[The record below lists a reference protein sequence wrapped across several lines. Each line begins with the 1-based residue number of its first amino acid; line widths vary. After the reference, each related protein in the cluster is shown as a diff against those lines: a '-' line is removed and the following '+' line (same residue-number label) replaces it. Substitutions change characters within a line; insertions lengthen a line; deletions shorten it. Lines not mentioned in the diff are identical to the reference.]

1 MLTEVLKSETKTA
14 HTDLEGRM
22 IPSIKAIQ
30 TQGDYRRLLEMMYGF
45 YQPLEERI
53 GAYITEQTMPG
64 YQERR
69 KASLLVE
76 DIAVLNNNT
85 LSTPE
90 KLCADLPGINNYAQA
105 LGAMYVLEGSTLG
118 GKIIAGMVQKRVEEV
133 DNALLFF
140 NGYGEKAMDMWMAFK
155 EQVNKTM
162 PDNEQKEVVQAAN
175 DTFTSF
181 KRWIELYEQP

>member
-22 IPSIKAIQ
+22 IPSIKSIQ
-30 TQGDYRRLLEMMYGF
+30 THEDYRRLLEMMYGF
-45 YQPLEERI
+45 YQPLEEKI
-53 GAYITEQTMPG
+53 DAYINDESMPG
-64 YQERR
+64 YQDRR

-76 DIAVLNNNT
+76 DIAALNNNVAAR
-85 LSTPE
+85 PE
-90 KLCADLPGINNYAQA
+90 KLCANLPEITSYAHA

-133 DNALLFF
+133 DHALHFF

-155 EQVNKTM
+155 EQLNKDM
-162 PDNEQKEVVQAAN
+162 PGGAQEEVVQAAN
-175 DTFTSF
+175 DTFISF